1 MMGQERLHYLSLL
14 CREAD
19 MLRSVDFEDVVK
31 DFGLAKLRKKLL
43 FELCTALQLQ
53 MCAKGM

>member
-1 MMGQERLHYLSLL
+1 
-14 CREAD
+14 